1 MPASPTLS
9 RAPDFARRLGII
21 LAGLAALVARRFLR
35 DPFHAPLI
43 LPLWT
48 GITRAAR
55 RLDRAFAR
63 LAAGLSPR
71 PRAARPHPCP
81 SGPHRRPVF
90 PTRRGWLAA
99 ALGSEAAAYASQ
111 IESLLAEPAA
121 ADALARSLAA
131 RRTLAPIRRML
142 GLAAPRPRKR
152 RPRVRPLPRPAPAVA
167 RPTPPPWLRDP
178 PPSRAARPWWLPPR
192 RLRSG

>member
-1 MPASPTLS
+1 MPTSSTLPL
-9 RAPDFARRLGII
+9 APDFARRLGGI
-21 LAGLAALVARRFLR
+21 LAGLAALVARSFLR
-35 DPFHAPLI
+35 DPFRAPLI

-48 GITRAAR
+48 HLSRAAR

-63 LAAGLSPR
+63 LAAGFSPPSR
-71 PRAARPHPCP
+71 RPHP
-81 SGPHRRPVF
+81 SGLHRASAL

-99 ALGSEAAAYASQ
+99 ALGPEAAAYASQ

-121 ADALARSLAA
+121 AAALARSPAA

-142 GLAAPRPRKR
+142 GLAAPRPR
-152 RPRVRPLPRPAPAVA
+152 RPRVRVRPQPPPAPVVA

-178 PPSRAARPWWLPPR
+178 PPSRAARPWWLPPPR
-192 RLRSG
+192 FRSG